1 MKDSRRLHLVAATA
15 ALVALVAVVAGG
27 TGSAGAT
34 SKGVATVIKI
44 KGNKF
49 PKFVG
54 PKTVTAGTDLEIL
67 NKTKVEK
74 IGPHTFSLVTK
85 SARPKGEKERKKCG
99 RLKRICGDVGEAHDL
114 NPDTYESGTHVVEN
128 GLAGWDTSFDG
139 DAPGDSFYTDF
150 KGEAHTRNVTAAP
163 GTKLYFMC
171 IVHPHTQ
178 GKIKVTVP

>member
-1 MKDSRRLHLVAATA
+1 MNDSRRLHLVVATV
-15 ALVALVAVVAGG
+15 ALVALVGLVAGG

-34 SKGVATVIKI
+34 SKAIATVIKI
-44 KGNKF
+44 KGNKL

-54 PKTVTAGTDLEIL
+54 PKTVTAGTSLEIL

-74 IGPHTFSLVTK
+74 IGPHTFSLLTK
-85 SARPKGEKERKKCG
+85 SERPKGEKERKKCA
-99 RLKRICGDVGEAHDL
+99 RLKGTCGDIGDAHDL

-128 GLAGWDTSFDG
+128 GLVGWDTPFDG
-139 DAPGDSFYTDF
+139 DSPGDSFYTDT
-150 KGEAHTRNVTAAP
+150 KGEQHTRSVTAAP

-178 GKIKVTVP
+178 GKIKVTAP